1 MASASPAYREHG
13 REIALFDTPIKMGS
27 TPCRKTE
34 VGAVYPVAE
43 IREPLDV
50 ARTAGRRL
58 VEKS

>member
-1 MASASPAYREHG
+1 MN
-13 REIALFDTPIKMGS
+13 LKKGS